1 MNSIPASKF
10 VSVVPSV
17 LGSGGSPLT
26 LNAVF
31 LTKSTRVP
39 IGTVMGFSSV
49 LSVQNFFGV
58 GSVEA
63 LMAGVYFL
71 GFSGSTRLPGT
82 LYFSQY
88 AATAV
93 AGYARSGSFAGVTL
107 SQLQALSGV
116 LTLSVD
122 GVSHTSAAIDLS
134 TATSFTNAAALVQAG
149 LLAGTPSSTATV
161 TYDSQLSAFVITS
174 PTTGVTSAVTY
185 ATGTLSA
192 GLKLTAATGAVL
204 SAGAAPY
211 VPGAAMD
218 AIVNVTQNWAT
229 FTHTW
234 EPVDSDKI
242 LFATW
247 ANTASAAG
255 AERFVYVAETTDITL
270 TQGPASQGSFVQAT
284 SAFNGRA
291 ACYSDPTVV
300 PQYGLTAAF
309 LCGYAGAINWSAP
322 NGRATSAYRS
332 SSALTPSV
340 TSRTASDNLDANGVN
355 YYAAVATAN
364 QSFQYL
370 FPGAISGQW
379 LWVDDYID
387 QIYLNSQFQL
397 ALLSYLTAVNA
408 VPYNDNGYSQLR
420 AAMRGPID
428 EAVNNGTIRK
438 GITLSPAQIAAL
450 TQATGGIDI
459 SGTLFAQ
466 GWYLQILDPGAIVRG
481 QRGSPNMTFW
491 YTDGGA
497 IQKLNLASVDIL

>member
-204 SAGAAPY
+204 SAG
-211 VPGAAMD
+211 
-218 AIVNVTQNWAT
+218 
-229 FTHTW
+229 
-234 EPVDSDKI
+234 
-242 LFATW
+242 
-247 ANTASAAG
+247 
-255 AERFVYVAETTDITL
+255 
-270 TQGPASQGSFVQAT
+270 
-284 SAFNGRA
+284 
-291 ACYSDPTVV
+291 
-300 PQYGLTAAF
+300 
-309 LCGYAGAINWSAP
+309 
-322 NGRATSAYRS
+322 
-332 SSALTPSV
+332 
-340 TSRTASDNLDANGVN
+340 
-355 YYAAVATAN
+355 
-364 QSFQYL
+364 
-370 FPGAISGQW
+370 
-379 LWVDDYID
+379 
-387 QIYLNSQFQL
+387 
-397 ALLSYLTAVNA
+397 
-408 VPYNDNGYSQLR
+408 
-420 AAMRGPID
+420 
-428 EAVNNGTIRK
+428 
-438 GITLSPAQIAAL
+438 
-450 TQATGGIDI
+450 
-459 SGTLFAQ
+459 
-466 GWYLQILDPGAIVRG
+466 
-481 QRGSPNMTFW
+481 
-491 YTDGGA
+491 
-497 IQKLNLASVDIL
+497 